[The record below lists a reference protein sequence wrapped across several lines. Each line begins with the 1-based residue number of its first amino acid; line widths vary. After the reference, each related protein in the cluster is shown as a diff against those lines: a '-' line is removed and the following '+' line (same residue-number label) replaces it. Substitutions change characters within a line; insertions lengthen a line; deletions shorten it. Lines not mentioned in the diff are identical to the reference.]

1 MKLFTLFFACSLG
14 LAHASESYAQTAIVN
29 VEVQNK
35 TVGEI
40 LKKIE
45 KQSDF
50 DFFFDNTLIDL
61 NRRVSVTSRN
71 SDIFKVLEKVFK
83 GTNVKY
89 SVLDK
94 KIVLTI
100 NADNVQTAQQ
110 TTFKVTGKVVDE
122 NGEEIIGASVLEKGT
137 INGTVTDM
145 DGNFELK
152 VSGKE
157 VILEVS
163 YIGYSKAIVKTK
175 AGTITKVVLKEDTE
189 VLDEVVV
196 VAYGTQKK
204 SNLTGSVDVV
214 SSKEMENRPVTS
226 ASSMLQ
232 GKASS
237 ITFST
242 PAGGNAPGSAP
253 TLQIRGQAALSETTP
268 PLVVIDGIPSD
279 MGAFNALNPNEIE
292 SISILKDAAA
302 SAVYG
307 ARAPYGVLLVTTKM
321 GGRNEKAV
329 VTYSGNYGIVNPINM
344 PKTLDSYTFGVIR
357 NQSYINARSQAP
369 FTDEDLDI
377 IRDNILNPGKYS
389 LADLVSDSGNMWG
402 KSLVNTDWMN
412 IMLKSSFRHQHD
424 LSLKGGSEKSSYSVS
439 IGYVYQPGIL
449 NFVEDMDNYSRFNI
463 NAAIESDVANWLKV
477 TYRNRYSFA
486 VTKEPVSE
494 YAGGRQRMFDYA
506 FGAWPTSPLQ
516 YPDGSY
522 AGIIATS
529 MNGGM
534 KKNMGH
540 RLDNILAFDF
550 KLAEGW
556 TAHVDGTWRMNFS
569 DYQTLR
575 MPVYGT
581 FPSGDEYL
589 INGTE
594 SSIDKATASN
604 QYWTI
609 QGIYGLPTAA

>member
-377 IRDNILNPGKYS
+377 IRDNILNPELTRAEPHLS
-389 LADLVSDSGNMWG
+389 LHFKHNIILHDKGETLVRTWDKANVDMDYNLYWRTDSTPITMMDKSFAEWKKMKEPHSVMLDPLFKDVKNDDYTLVSR
-402 KSLVNTDWMN
+402 KN
-412 IMLKSSFRHQHD
+412 IRKIGFKPFNYSEAGVYGDKEWRKKAL
-424 LSLKGGSEKSSYSVS
+424 LSLQKLELFKKMAS
-439 IGYVYQPGIL
+439 I
-449 NFVEDMDNYSRFNI
+449 R
-463 NAAIESDVANWLKV
+463 
-477 TYRNRYSFA
+477 
-486 VTKEPVSE
+486 
-494 YAGGRQRMFDYA
+494 
-506 FGAWPTSPLQ
+506 LQ
-516 YPDGSY
+516 
-522 AGIIATS
+522 
-529 MNGGM
+529 
-534 KKNMGH
+534 K
-540 RLDNILAFDF
+540 
-550 KLAEGW
+550 
-556 TAHVDGTWRMNFS
+556 
-569 DYQTLR
+569 
-575 MPVYGT
+575 
-581 FPSGDEYL
+581 
-589 INGTE
+589 
-594 SSIDKATASN
+594 
-604 QYWTI
+604 
-609 QGIYGLPTAA
+609 

>member
-1 MKLFTLFFACSLG
+1 
-14 LAHASESYAQTAIVN
+14 
-29 VEVQNK
+29 
-35 TVGEI
+35 
-40 LKKIE
+40 
-45 KQSDF
+45 
-50 DFFFDNTLIDL
+50 
-61 NRRVSVTSRN
+61 
-71 SDIFKVLEKVFK
+71 
-83 GTNVKY
+83 
-89 SVLDK
+89 
-94 KIVLTI
+94 
-100 NADNVQTAQQ
+100 
-110 TTFKVTGKVVDE
+110 
-122 NGEEIIGASVLEKGT
+122 
-137 INGTVTDM
+137 M

-534 KKNMGH
+534 KRTWGIVSIIFW
-540 RLDNILAFDF
+540 LSILNWLKDG
-550 KLAEGW
+550 LHTW
-556 TAHVDGTWRMNFS
+556 TERGV
-569 DYQTLR
+569 
-575 MPVYGT
+575 
-581 FPSGDEYL
+581 
-589 INGTE
+589 
-594 SSIDKATASN
+594 
-604 QYWTI
+604 
-609 QGIYGLPTAA
+609 

>member
-449 NFVEDMDNYSRFNI
+449 NFVRGEKRCVSKFGRSENI
-463 NAAIESDVANWLKV
+463 
-477 TYRNRYSFA
+477 
-486 VTKEPVSE
+486 
-494 YAGGRQRMFDYA
+494 
-506 FGAWPTSPLQ
+506 
-516 YPDGSY
+516 
-522 AGIIATS
+522 
-529 MNGGM
+529 
-534 KKNMGH
+534 
-540 RLDNILAFDF
+540 
-550 KLAEGW
+550 
-556 TAHVDGTWRMNFS
+556 
-569 DYQTLR
+569 
-575 MPVYGT
+575 
-581 FPSGDEYL
+581 
-589 INGTE
+589 
-594 SSIDKATASN
+594 
-604 QYWTI
+604 
-609 QGIYGLPTAA
+609 